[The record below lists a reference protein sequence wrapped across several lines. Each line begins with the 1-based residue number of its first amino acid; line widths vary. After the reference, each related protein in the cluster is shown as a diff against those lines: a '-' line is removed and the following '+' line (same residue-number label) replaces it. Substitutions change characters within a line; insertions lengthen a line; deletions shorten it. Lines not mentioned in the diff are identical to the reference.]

1 MSVVKSEQ
9 EDEEMTNAAP
19 QSVMQ
24 QQQQPKVF
32 IQGQEPL
39 TASMLAAAS
48 PKEQKQLLGMRLF
61 PLISGMYPDVAG
73 KITGMLLEIDNSE
86 LVHMLE
92 HQESLKNKVEE
103 AVTVLKAHEH
113 EKQRQVQ
120 EKQMLGGRLFSLI
133 FAMQPNLAGKIMD
146 LLMVMDNSDLAHML
160 DHQESLKNKVEEA
173 VAYLGQQQQHLERAK
188 LKEEQ
193 TEEQFNQT
201 LAEKDSQI
209 LDLQDKLD
217 GLIQPRMNSARSRE
231 ELEAIE
237 SQEGGLVVVTK
248 QLKTIALLIMVIN

>member
-1 MSVVKSEQ
+1 M
-9 EDEEMTNAAP
+9 
-19 QSVMQ
+19 
-24 QQQQPKVF
+24 
-32 IQGQEPL
+32 IQN
-39 TASMLAAAS
+39 
-48 PKEQKQLLGMRLF
+48 QL
-61 PLISGMYPDVAG
+61 V
-73 KITGMLLEIDNSE
+73 N
-86 LVHMLE
+86 
-92 HQESLKNKVEE
+92 
-103 AVTVLKAHEH
+103 
-113 EKQRQVQ
+113 
-120 EKQMLGGRLFSLI
+120 
-133 FAMQPNLAGKIMD
+133 
-146 LLMVMDNSDLAHML
+146 
-160 DHQESLKNKVEEA
+160 
-173 VAYLGQQQQHLERAK
+173 LERAK